1 MPGISGPPPKRS
13 EERRRR
19 NKDAVPTEKV
29 NLDELISAEV
39 EIPMPPMTT
48 TGTRWVEDEDGRVVS
63 ETYELDEPVP
73 AWEPLTLR
81 YWEAFKA
88 SGQSIF
94 YEPSDWMTAYA
105 LMEFLDRWLKPQDVK
120 VGQIGSLKDESGGG
134 DITYVFEPKI
144 MAMPGSVITAFLSG
158 LSALMATEGD
168 RRKLRI
174 ELERKRAIDK
184 ALEESG
190 TVVSISK
197 TRAERFQREA

>member
-1 MPGISGPPPKRS
+1 MGGFSGPPPKRS

-19 NKDAVPTEKV
+19 NKDAVDVEKV
-29 NLDELISAEV
+29 NLDELITQDV
-39 EIPMPPMTT
+39 EIPT
-48 TGTRWVEDEDGRVVS
+48 TGVRWVEDDDDGRIVS

-81 YWEAFKA
+81 YWEAFKR

-94 YEPSDWMTAYA
+94 YEPTDWMTAYA

-158 LSALMATEGD
+158 LGALMATEGD

-184 ALEESG
+184 ALEDSG
-190 TVVSISK
+190 VVVPISK
-197 TRAERFQREA
+197 TRDERFKRESS